1 MIAAIEVIL
10 VLFIFFMV
18 GRFVLRSSK
27 KELANFNKPT
37 CDHQWEIVFDEP
49 KKKVYR
55 CTKCGESKEYTI

>member
-1 MIAAIEVIL
+1 MIAAIELICVVCLIIIL
-10 VLFIFFMV
+10 GKVLFKS
-18 GRFVLRSSK
+18 RNTTS
-27 KELANFNKPT
+27 